1 MKREVEKVEKTSKAR
16 CEHGKFYALCS
27 RSRLNCA
34 QSYWKMHC
42 CLQPPEVKFCH
53 VDRTLCPILLIISGS
68 VIEFFSLARKFSIQG
83 RAISIHFMQSSN
95 LTSFLVS
102 ESAFNPLMFCSR
114 SVGGRTVFSR
124 LSNSIPRQNL
134 E

>member
-1 MKREVEKVEKTSKAR
+1 MKREVEKVEKISTAR
-16 CEHGKFYALCS
+16 CEHEKFYAFCS

-42 CLQPPEVKFCH
+42 CLQPPPVQQI
-53 VDRTLCPILLIISGS
+53 DRTLLIVSGS

-102 ESAFNPLMFCSR
+102 ESAFNPLMFCSP

-124 LSNSIPRQNL
+124 LSNSIPR
-134 E
+134 